1 MLNQRT
7 RYALRTLIMLAERYE
22 QGRVQI
28 GDIAESQQVPRKFL
42 ELILLQLKAAG
53 LVDSLRGRSG
63 GYWLARPPCDISFA
77 EIIRVVEGPLALVP
91 CASLTAY
98 ARCGDC
104 HDEATCAIRRAML
117 KVRDET
123 VRILG
128 DFTLEDAVRG
138 EAHAQAV
145 L

>member
-7 RYALRTLIMLAERYE
+7 RYALRTLIMLAERYD

-28 GDIAESQQVPRKFL
+28 GEIAELQQVPRKFL

-53 LVDSLRGRSG
+53 LVESLRGRSG
-63 GYWLARPPCDISFA
+63 GYLLARAPSDISFA
-77 EIIRVVEGPLALVP
+77 EIVRVVEGPLALVP
-91 CASLTAY
+91 CASVTAY

-117 KVRDET
+117 TVREET
-123 VRILG
+123 ARILG
-128 DFTLEDAVRG
+128 DFTLEDAARC
-138 EAHAQAV
+138 ETHAQAA